1 MQARKWPTCFQGR
14 YVQHLQVTRA
24 PPGIQLTTLVVEP
37 VSYMAKAL
45 AELSD
50 RRKGAG
56 TPDF

>member
-1 MQARKWPTCFQGR
+1 MSTPS
-14 YVQHLQVTRA
+14 
-24 PPGIQLTTLVVEP
+24 GIQLMILVVEP

-45 AELSD
+45 AEFGD

>member
-1 MQARKWPTCFQGR
+1 M
-14 YVQHLQVTRA
+14 
-24 PPGIQLTTLVVEP
+24 ILVVEP

-45 AELSD
+45 AEPGD